1 MVSEAEVWRILS
13 EFNSIK
19 PVEFLQQIDVNSMG
33 IGKVLGFISCANR
46 EVSAGEISEYM
57 EVSTA
62 RVAVLLKKMSDKG
75 LIVKHSDP
83 NDARRVL
90 VSITDEGRTLLKEK
104 REEILLYAGAIIDRF
119 GKEKIEDFIQ
129 ACREIKSIVEDVE
142 RAQNSGDPNSH
153 SISSDK

>member
-46 EVSAGEISEYM
+46 EVSAGEISDFM

-83 NDARRVL
+83 KDARRVL

-104 REEILLYAGAIIDRF
+104 RQIPKGKV

>member
-33 IGKVLGFISCANR
+33 IGKVLGFISCAN
-46 EVSAGEISEYM
+46 AGEISDFM

-83 NDARRVL
+83 KDARRVL

>member
-1 MVSEAEVWRILS
+1 MVSEAEIWEILS

-83 NDARRVL
+83 KDARRVL
-90 VSITDEGRTLLKEK
+90 VSITEEGRKVLKEK
-104 REEILLYAGAIIDRF
+104 RDEILLYSGAVIERF
-119 GKEKIEDFIQ
+119 GKDKIEDFIQ
-129 ACREIKSIVEDVE
+129 ACREIKSIVEEVE
-142 RAQNSGDPNSH
+142 RSQNSENPKENT
-153 SISSDK
+153 ISSDK